1 MTKYTIHGWYICFV
15 KIENE
20 IKHIFSSAQ
29 QRALTNIIFTSNWV
43 LNRIASALKPTNLSL
58 QQFNVLSILYGQ
70 PNHTATVTLITDRLI
85 DRMPN
90 TSRLLNKLMDKG
102 LIEKERNSS
111 DQRVVY
117 IKLTP
122 DGIVQKK
129 KARAII
135 DSILVGLSDEE
146 ADLLNEML
154 EKVRA

>member
-1 MTKYTIHGWYICFV
+1 M

-20 IKHIFSSAQ
+20 IKHTFASSQ

-43 LNRIASALKPTNLSL
+43 LNRISSALKPTNLSL

-70 PNHTATVTLITDRLI
+70 PKHTATVNLITERLI

-102 LIEKERNSS
+102 LVEKERNSS
-111 DQRVVY
+111 DQRVVS
-117 IKLTP
+117 IKLTKE
-122 DGIVQKK
+122 GIELKK
-129 KARAII
+129 QGRQII
-135 DSILVGLSDEE
+135 DAILVNLNDEE
-146 ADLLNEML
+146 ADSLNEML

>member
-1 MTKYTIHGWYICFV
+1 MTNNTIHGWYICFV

-43 LNRIASALKPTNLSL
+43 LNRIATALKPTNLSL

-70 PNHTATVTLITDRLI
+70 PNYTATVTLITDRLI

-117 IKLTP
+117 IKLTQ

-129 KARAII
+129 RARAII
-135 DSILVGLSDEE
+135 DSILVSLSDEE
-146 ADLLNEML
+146 ADLLNDML

>member
-1 MTKYTIHGWYICFV
+1 MTNNIIHGWYICFV

-43 LNRIASALKPTNLSL
+43 LNRIATALKPTNLSL

-70 PNHTATVTLITDRLI
+70 PNYTATVTLITDRLI

-117 IKLTP
+117 IKLSQ

-135 DSILVGLSDEE
+135 DSILVNLSDKE
-146 ADLLNEML
+146 ADLLNDML